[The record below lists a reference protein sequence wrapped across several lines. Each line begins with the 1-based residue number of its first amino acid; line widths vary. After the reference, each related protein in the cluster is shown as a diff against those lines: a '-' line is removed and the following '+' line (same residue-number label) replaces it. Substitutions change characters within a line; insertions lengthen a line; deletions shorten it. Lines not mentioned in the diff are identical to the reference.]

1 LEQIA
6 LSLDAAR
13 FRPFLSKSNP
23 ASILGSWSR
32 SERLVLAAVCVLT
45 LIFVIITPPFEAPD
59 ETQHFMKAL
68 ALSRG
73 SLFADVRG
81 PEIGH
86 ALPSAAT
93 DLYLEDFAVAV
104 PGIRRIYRPGEI
116 GASWHA
122 DEARPGQTFAS
133 FPNAAG
139 YPPTLYLPQA
149 IGMAM
154 ARLLGLPALG
164 AFYAGRLLNA
174 LTALGLLAAALRI
187 MPFGRY
193 VVLAV
198 AALPTT
204 AYQAASLSP
213 DATIN
218 AGAFLALALTLR
230 VGRQVANGSSL
241 IALPA
246 VSVLLGLAKGVYV
259 PVLVAGL
266 RWPFERRNASL
277 ILASTAVAVIAF
289 IGWMKVAGGAQA
301 AYIVSRKTGLLVQTA
316 PLTSQLAV
324 ILNDPA
330 GFSRILLSSITER
343 APVYALQ
350 VVGRFG
356 WNAILLPLFAYPLAF
371 LMLGFALWSSDAHR
385 IPAARR
391 LWWLALAVGGE
402 LLIEIALFLTGTP
415 SGADYVQGVQG
426 RYFLPLLPL
435 AGLAL
440 LPGSANRTSN
450 AGARAAFAAA
460 AILLQT
466 LALLT
471 VLDSFWIH
479 GFVTWNGLPPIAQNA
494 GGLVRALFLPSP
506 RW

>member
-1 LEQIA
+1 
-6 LSLDAAR
+6 
-13 FRPFLSKSNP
+13 
-23 ASILGSWSR
+23 
-32 SERLVLAAVCVLT
+32 
-45 LIFVIITPPFEAPD
+45 
-59 ETQHFMKAL
+59 MAL
-68 ALSRG
+68 A
-73 SLFADVRG
+73 
-81 PEIGH
+81 
-86 ALPSAAT
+86 
-93 DLYLEDFAVAV
+93 
-104 PGIRRIYRPGEI
+104 RISG
-116 GASWHA
+116 
-122 DEARPGQTFAS
+122 F
-133 FPNAAG
+133 
-139 YPPTLYLPQA
+139 
-149 IGMAM
+149 
-154 ARLLGLPALG
+154 PALG

-174 LTALGLLAAALRI
+174 LAALGLLVAALRI
-187 MPFGRY
+187 TPFGRY
-193 VVLAV
+193 VILAV

-230 VGRQVANGSSL
+230 VGRRAANGSSA

-259 PVLVAGL
+259 PVVVAGL
-266 RWPFERRNASL
+266 RWPFERRNAGL
-277 ILASTAVAVIAF
+277 ILASAAIAVIAF
-289 IGWMKVAGGAQA
+289 VGWMKLAGGAQA

-316 PLTSQLAV
+316 PLASQLAV
-324 ILNDPA
+324 ILNNPV
-330 GFSRILLSSITER
+330 GFSRILLGSITER

-356 WNAILLPLFAYPLAF
+356 WNAILLPVFAYPLAL
-371 LMLGFALWSSDAHR
+371 LMLCSALWSGDAQH

-391 LWWLALAVGGE
+391 LWWLALAVAGE

-415 SGADYVQGVQG
+415 FGADYVQGVQG

-440 LPGSANRTSN
+440 LSGSADKTGN
-450 AGARAAFAAA
+450 AGVRAAFAAT

-479 GFVTWNGLPPIAQNA
+479 GFVTWNGLPPIAHNA
-494 GGLVRALFLPSP
+494 GGLARALFLPSP